1 MKTGALHRNI
11 FQRILGMCATKPP
24 ADDSCWS
31 YENGQLIVDLSRA
44 PELSSP
50 DGAVRIEKK
59 NNLPERV
66 LIFKSDD
73 GQYHALRNQCAHAK
87 RRLDPVPS
95 AQQVQCCSIGKSTFD
110 YEGKVVSGM
119 AGGDV
124 RTYPVSL
131 EDGKL
136 VITL

>member
-1 MKTGALHRNI
+1 MKSGTLHRNI
-11 FQRILGMCATKPP
+11 FQRILGICATKPP
-24 ADDSCWS
+24 VDNGCWN
-31 YENGQLIVDLSRA
+31 YENGKLVVDLSRT

-50 DGAVRIEKK
+50 NGAVRIEKAG
-59 NNLPERV
+59 NLPDRI

-73 GQYHALRNQCAHAK
+73 GEYHAMRNQCAHAK
-87 RRLDPVPS
+87 RRLDPVPG
-95 AQQVQCCSIGKSTFD
+95 AEQVQCCSVGKSTYD
-110 YEGKVVSGM
+110 YEGNVVSGM

-124 RTYPVSL
+124 RTYPVTL